1 MLEVINLE
9 CRLSERL
16 VFQNLSFILER
27 KETIEIIGSNGS
39 GKTTLLKA
47 LVGLIPETNGDI
59 KYNGSILKSLFYSQ
73 CFYQGHLLA
82 IKNSLTIFENLKLS
96 FPEYLRTE
104 LVNEAIDK
112 VGLISYANR
121 PCADLSVGQ
130 FRKVAIAKL
139 ILCKRPLYLID
150 EPFTALDDSSISLV
164 SDLIMDMKS
173 NGSSF
178 ILTGHRGSDLADKT
192 LNLDEL

>member
-1 MLEVINLE
+1 
-9 CRLSERL
+9 
-16 VFQNLSFILER
+16 
-27 KETIEIIGSNGS
+27 
-39 GKTTLLKA
+39 
-47 LVGLIPETNGDI
+47 
-59 KYNGSILKSLFYSQ
+59 
-73 CFYQGHLLA
+73 
-82 IKNSLTIFENLKLS
+82 
-96 FPEYLRTE
+96 
-104 LVNEAIDK
+104 
-112 VGLISYANR
+112 
-121 PCADLSVGQ
+121 
-130 FRKVAIAKL
+130 VAIAKL